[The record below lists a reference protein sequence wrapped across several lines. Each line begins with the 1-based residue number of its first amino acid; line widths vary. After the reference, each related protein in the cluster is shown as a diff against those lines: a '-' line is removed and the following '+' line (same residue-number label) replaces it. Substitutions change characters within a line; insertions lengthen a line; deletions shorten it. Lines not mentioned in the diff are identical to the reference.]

1 MKIKYDKEVD
11 VLVIRLSDEKI
22 EESDELREGIILD
35 FDKSGNVVKIEILD
49 ASKKGNALT
58 KIEYELV
65 TA

>member
-11 VLVIRLSDEKI
+11 ALVIRLSDEKI
-22 EESDELREGIILD
+22 MESDELKEGIILD
-35 FDKSGNVVKIEILD
+35 FDKNGNVVKIEILD
-49 ASKKGNALT
+49 ASKKGDALT